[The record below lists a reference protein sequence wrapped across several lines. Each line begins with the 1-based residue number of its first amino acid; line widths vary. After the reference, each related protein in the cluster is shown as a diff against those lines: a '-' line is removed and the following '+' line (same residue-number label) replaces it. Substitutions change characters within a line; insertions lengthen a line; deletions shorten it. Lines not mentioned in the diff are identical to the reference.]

1 MIRDISTVMWRE
13 WKQQFGRKGSL
24 ASELVSLV
32 IPVLMMAVMAIYP
45 PLASGLVWLESPF
58 SLMTSVTLPA
68 MIVGMN
74 IVDCFAGER
83 ERHTLATL
91 LASRL
96 PDRAILFGKMGAPVL
111 LAMGMTLIVHL
122 VSLATVNV
130 ANWDGRIM
138 FYSPTIALINLGF
151 AFLTAMY
158 AACLGVVFSLRA
170 ATVQRATQNL
180 LTAVL
185 APIVV
190 LSVGVVGIGTVF
202 PESWRIAFET
212 FFVEVVMNADPAQ
225 VVLVITGVLI
235 AVDLGLLAVAMAR
248 FRRSLLI
255 LSR

>member
-1 MIRDISTVMWRE
+1 MIRDIRTVMWRE
-13 WKQQFGRKGSL
+13 WKQQFGRKETL

-45 PLASGLVWLESPF
+45 PLLGGLVWLEAPF
-58 SLMTSVTLPA
+58 SLATSVILPA
-68 MIVGMN
+68 MIVGMS

-96 PDRAILFGKMGAPVL
+96 PDRTILFGKMGAPVL
-111 LAMGMTLIVHL
+111 FALTTTLIVHL
-122 VSLATVNV
+122 VSLTTVNV
-130 ANWDGRIM
+130 ANWDGKILL
-138 FYSPTIALINLGF
+138 YSPTIALLNLMF

-158 AACLGVVFSLRA
+158 AASLGVVFSLRA

-185 APIVV
+185 APIVI
-190 LSVGVVGIGTVF
+190 LSFGIAGIGTVF

-212 FFVEVVMNADPAQ
+212 FFVEVVMKADPTQ
-225 VVLVITGVLI
+225 VVWVITGVLV
-235 AVDLGLLAVAMAR
+235 AVDLGLLAVAMTR
-248 FRRSLLI
+248 FRRSRLI
-255 LSR
+255 LG